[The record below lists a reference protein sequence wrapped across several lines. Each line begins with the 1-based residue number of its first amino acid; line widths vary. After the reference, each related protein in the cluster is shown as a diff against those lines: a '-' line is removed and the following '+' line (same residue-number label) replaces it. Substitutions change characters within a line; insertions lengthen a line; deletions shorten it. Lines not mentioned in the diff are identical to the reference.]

1 MPATIALKIGD
12 RAVLTA
18 QSRGRFLPA
27 ILPHD
32 RADNVTVL
40 GRTSSLKTLRL
51 AIRRACSPDAL
62 AAVADAPAAFAL
74 PVPADDGAE
83 DDGGTLRV
91 VDTLTGQPVNIAAV
105 LRGTATGPR
114 LQRHA

>member
-32 RADNVTVL
+32 RAEDVTVL
-40 GRTSSLKTLRL
+40 ARTSSLKTLRL
-51 AIRRACSPDAL
+51 AVRRACSPDAL

-74 PVPADDGAE
+74 PVPADGDTP
-83 DDGGTLRV
+83 DGGTLRV
-91 VDTLTGQPVNIAAV
+91 VDTLTGQPVNLAAV